1 MKVLIDTNAVLGL
14 LLEREPFIESALS
27 LFEQI
32 EQGKLVGYIAATTIT
47 NVFYIVRK
55 TEGYETVI
63 AAVQRLLVG
72 LQLCA
77 VDRVVVAT
85 ALDAG
90 LKDFEDGIQLA
101 CATLNR
107 LDAIVTRDL
116 RDFSNAN
123 LPIWSIA
130 DVLARL

>member
-1 MKVLIDTNAVLGL
+1 MKVLIDTNIVLDL

-32 EQGKLVGYIAATTIT
+32 EQGKLIGYIAATTIT
-47 NVFYIVRK
+47 NIFYIIRK
-55 TEGYETVI
+55 AESNEAAI

-72 LQLCA
+72 LQFCP
-77 VDRVVVAT
+77 VDRVVVTT
-85 ALDAG
+85 ALETG

-101 CATLNR
+101 CATLNQ
-107 LDAIVTRDL
+107 LEAIVTRDL
-116 RDFSNAN
+116 KDFSNAS

-130 DVLARL
+130 DALAQI